1 MTLFLELFHAQNA
14 ENPICEDLNLK
25 KKNVGHDALGST
37 TVYLK
42 PLSLH
47 PLSIPALGNCYIFIK
62 MYKDLIPVS
71 WADSVKINIV
81 HKFYVKTCIS
91 WQLWLTIKSCEKL
104 CSHKSTSTYVRF
116 TVRSEEKWFILWFG
130 SLHFQLGALSLWLII
145 VHFEW
150 HFVKLTGLF
159 LNTITARQ

>member
-1 MTLFLELFHAQNA
+1 MTLFLELFHVQNA
-14 ENPICEDLNLK
+14 ENPICEDLNLE
-25 KKNVGHDALGST
+25 KNAGDDALGSP

-42 PLSLH
+42 PLSL
-47 PLSIPALGNCYIFIK
+47 LPALGNCYIFIK

-91 WQLWLTIKSCEKL
+91 WQFWLTIKSCEKL

-116 TVRSEEKWFILWFG
+116 TVGSEEKGFILWFG

-145 VHFEW
+145 VHLEW